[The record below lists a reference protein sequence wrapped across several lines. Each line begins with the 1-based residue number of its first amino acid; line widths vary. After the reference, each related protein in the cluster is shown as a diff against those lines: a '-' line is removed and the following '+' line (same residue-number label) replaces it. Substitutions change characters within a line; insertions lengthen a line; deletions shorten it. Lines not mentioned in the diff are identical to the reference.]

1 MESQKVL
8 LVIKTV
14 HDDDILCGD
23 MTRNGH
29 FLVTGGTSSL
39 VKVFNV
45 KLSILSSHL
54 VFVAKK

>member
-39 VKVFNV
+39 VKVF
-45 KLSILSSHL
+45 K
-54 VFVAKK
+54 